1 MKRFWLSAFCLA
13 LCCLLCSCRFFSP
26 TSPDAPSNGA
36 DADGQDPS
44 PAPGP
49 DSLPLPA
56 SGGVDWN
63 DAPAQSVG
71 EGGRPD
77 GEPVMPLH
85 SYSVFD
91 YCSYDSSYTADKPD
105 ERGVLLST
113 HAVTITGL
121 RNQVLQSRLNELIP
135 QRLQE
140 LAAAEAPCSA
150 DELRTLADE
159 HGAASACINR
169 FIYVSA
175 QVSGRVLSLRFTASD
190 SLSFRDAGGNE
201 IVAGEWVQ
209 LGFSQDW
216 HMYDMHDGRRLRL
229 RDLFFDGAEYAP
241 VIDAA
246 IAEALTD
253 AEDSFSL
260 KRAFRGLPE
269 DYPYADAQDGNLCIW
284 FPADNP
290 YIDGEYYFNIG
301 PEALYSLCAILY
313 EDPSAYL
320 TDEATVN
327 FCAFSHPIDVSA
339 HPFEAAAAAQT
350 DGQSAPLYGPR
361 LSRGASQSV
370 MDAVN
375 AALRDFEARYKTLDY
390 LPPQITDA
398 WNSWDSHSVDIN
410 FYALGDLFCV
420 QYVTSVFGA
429 DYSYSHDESL
439 VFALRTGRR
448 LTAADLLTPSD
459 ELSVLLKQGGVTQPL
474 EELDFLLVDYG
485 YGVTLPAQSLFH
497 DPVYIPPEHFNF
509 ALLESEET
517 P

>member
-1 MKRFWLSAFCLA
+1 MKRLRLSAFCLA

-26 TSPDAPSNGA
+26 AVPDAPTDGV
-36 DADGQDPS
+36 DADGQEPS
-44 PAPGP
+44 PAPDP
-49 DSLPLPA
+49 LPLPA
-56 SGGVDWN
+56 GDGVDWN

-77 GEPVMPLH
+77 SEPAMPSH
-85 SYSVFD
+85 SYSAYG
-91 YCSYDSSYTADKPD
+91 YCSYDNFYTADKPD
-105 ERGVLLST
+105 EHGVLLGTQS
-113 HAVTITGL
+113 VSITGL
-121 RNQVLQSRLNELIP
+121 RNQVLQNRLNELIEK
-135 QRLQE
+135 RMQE
-140 LAAAEAPCSA
+140 LASAEAPCSA
-150 DELRTLADE
+150 DELRALADG
-159 HGAASACINR
+159 HGAASAYVNR
-169 FIYVSA
+169 FIYVNV
-175 QVSGRVLSLRFTASD
+175 QVSGRILSLRFVMSD
-190 SLSFRDAGGNE
+190 SLSLRDANGDD
-201 IVAGEWVQ
+201 AALDEWVQ
-209 LGFSQDW
+209 LGASQDW

-241 VIDAA
+241 VVDAA
-246 IAEALTD
+246 IAEALSE

-269 DYPYADAQDGNLCIW
+269 DYPYVDAQDGSLCIW

-290 YIDGEYYFNIG
+290 YIDGEYYFSIG
-301 PEALYSLCAILY
+301 PEALYPLCSVLY

-327 FCAFSHPIDVSA
+327 FSAFSHPINVSA

-350 DGQSAPLYGPR
+350 DGQSAPLYAPR
-361 LSRGASQSV
+361 LSGGASQSV

-375 AALRDFEARYKTLDY
+375 TALGDFEERYKTLDY

-398 WNSWDSHSVDIN
+398 WDSWDFHSVDTN

-420 QYVTSVFGA
+420 QYVTSIFGA

-439 VFALRTGRR
+439 VFDLRTGRR
-448 LTAADLLTPSD
+448 LTAADLLVPSD
-459 ELSVLLKQGGVTQPL
+459 GLSALLEQNGVTQPL
-474 EELDFLLVDYG
+474 EDLDFLLVDYG
-485 YGVTLPAQSLFH
+485 YGVILPAQSLFH